1 MAKVDFLKRFSDL
14 LCLICLYG
22 VESILYM
29 CMENDLLWT
38 IVFWNK
44 IKIYELNWF
53 NVLIATTV
61 RLGWRYFLL
70 FLEKWGKFRRRMKN
84 CETGEWLLPTR
95 ISNKSAKMDPSTV
108 SSILPHLLHILVVEN
123 GLIFGYLLTVENGD
137 ICTFGWWNGTASL
150 RNSGQLEPTRFLD
163 VFSHYR

>member
-1 MAKVDFLKRFSDL
+1 
-14 LCLICLYG
+14 
-22 VESILYM
+22 
-29 CMENDLLWT
+29 
-38 IVFWNK
+38 
-44 IKIYELNWF
+44 
-53 NVLIATTV
+53 
-61 RLGWRYFLL
+61 
-70 FLEKWGKFRRRMKN
+70 MKN

-108 SSILPHLLHILVVEN
+108 SSILPHLLHILVVAN

-150 RNSGQLEPTRFLD
+150 RNSGQLEQTRFLD